1 MSDYQK
7 YLDPTVLDQLDGLEL
22 KARRVVE
29 GFISGMHESPYR
41 GVSVEFAQHREYVP
55 GDDLRHLDWNVYA
68 RSDRLYIKEYEQET
82 NLRVTPI
89 VDLSESMEYT
99 SHEIT
104 KIDYARYVA
113 ASLAYLVIEQ
123 QDGIGLTTFNRE
135 LTNFLEPSNSTAH
148 FHSILKLLSNFE
160 PHEKTD
166 MGRVLNH
173 AASRMNQRGLI
184 ILISDLFD
192 DADNIA
198 EGLSNF
204 RHREHDVI
212 VLQILDPAEVEFPFD
227 EMTRFKGMEIPDE
240 LLADPKALRQAYLDE
255 INQHNEK
262 IKKTCLDNQMDYR
275 LIRTDES
282 LDVALSTYLAR
293 RMGILRRAS

>member
-7 YLDPTVLDQLDGLEL
+7 YLDPAVVDQLSGLEL

-55 GDDLRHLDWNVYA
+55 GDDLRHLDWNVFA

-89 VDLSESMEYT
+89 VDLSRSMDYT
-99 SHEIT
+99 SHDVT

-113 ASLAYLVIEQ
+113 ASLSYLVTEQ
-123 QDGIGLTTFNRE
+123 QDGVGLATFDRE
-135 LTNFLEPSNSTAH
+135 LTNFLQPSNSTAH
-148 FHSILKLLSNFE
+148 FHSILRILSDLE
-160 PHEKTD
+160 PREKTD
-166 MGRVLNH
+166 VGQVLNH
-173 AASRMNQRGLI
+173 AASRMNKRGLI
-184 ILISDLFD
+184 VLISDLFD
-192 DADNIA
+192 DADAIA
-198 EGLSNF
+198 RGLSNF

-212 VLQILDPAEVEFPFD
+212 VLQILDPAEVDFPFED
-227 EMTRFKGMEIPDE
+227 MTRFRGMEVSDE
-240 LLADPKALRQAYLDE
+240 LLADPKALREAYLEE
-255 INQHNEK
+255 IEAHNEG
-262 IKKTCLDNQMDYR
+262 IKRTCLDNEMDYR

-282 LDVALSTYLAR
+282 LAVALSTYLAR
-293 RMGILRRAS
+293 RMGILRGTG

>member
-7 YLDPTVLDQLDGLEL
+7 YLDPTVLDQLSGLEL

-29 GFISGMHESPYR
+29 GFVSGMHESPYR

-68 RSDRLYIKEYEQET
+68 RSDRLYVKEYEQET
-82 NLRVTPI
+82 NLRVMPI
-89 VDLSESMEYT
+89 VDLSESMNYT
-99 SHEIT
+99 SHDVT

-113 ASLAYLVIEQ
+113 ASLSYLVIQQ
-123 QDGIGLTTFNRE
+123 QDGIGLATFDQN
-135 LTNFLEPSNSTAH
+135 LTNFMEPSNSTPH
-148 FHSILKLLSNFE
+148 FHSILKVLSDLA
-160 PHEKTD
+160 PREKTD

-173 AASRMNQRGLI
+173 AASRINKRGLI
-184 ILISDLFD
+184 VLISDLFD
-192 DADNIA
+192 DADAIA
-198 EGLSNF
+198 QGLSNF
-204 RHREHDVI
+204 RHRDHDVI

-240 LLADPKALRQAYLDE
+240 LLADPKALREAYLEE

-262 IKKTCLDNQMDYR
+262 IKKTCLDNEMDYR
-275 LIRTDES
+275 LIQTDES
-282 LDVALSTYLAR
+282 LSVALSTYLAR